1 MKNKISFILIIVII
15 LLFNSY
21 CFADDKIEESMN
33 KETNRVIETTS
44 KITEVPKINSR
55 AAVVIDRDTKEIL
68 YGKNE
73 NDKRLMASTTK
84 IMTAMTVIQ
93 NTNLDNIVEISK
105 KAAATGGSRL
115 KLKAGDKI
123 SVKDLLYGLMLRSG
137 NDAAVALA
145 EYVGGNI
152 EEFANLMNLNAE
164 SLGLNNTHFITP
176 HGLDSE
182 EHYTTAYEL
191 AIITDYA
198 LHNQVFSEIVNTKT
212 ITININGQSRV
223 INNTN
228 ELLGNLNGV
237 YGVKTGFT
245 NVAGRCLVTSIKRD
259 NLDVICIVLG
269 ADTKKDRTRDSV
281 RLIEYVFN
289 NYKTISLDKKIDQEF
304 KNWNQIN
311 SKRINIDKG
320 ESNKLNLVI
329 ERESITYP
337 IFKNTEDEIKIKIE
351 SNLSLKAP
359 VKARTKIGLIKV
371 LYREKVIKEID
382 IINTNE
388 IRKKRVNTYI
398 SEFISKYN
406 TYFEKV
412 IR

>member
-73 NDKRLMASTTK
+73 NDKKLMASTTK

-245 NVAGRCLVTSIKRD
+245 NGAGRCLVTSIKRD

-311 SKRINIDKG
+311 IKRINIDKG